1 MTYLLIDDLANNGWK
16 SILEKAVI
24 KENNSLDIAVN
35 YRQALEKLKREW
47 NIIFLDMRLTE
58 LDHNVQKIEDYSG
71 FKVLKEIKKEFSS
84 INFCTPI
91 ILITASN
98 KIWNV
103 NAFQENG
110 IDGYYIKEHPDYQF
124 NKLASQK
131 NLDSLQNSF
140 KSFIIKGRQRREIWN
155 LCNSIIEKVSNHAYF
170 KTQEKNYVN
179 IKKRIIDK
187 IKLGYAQLFQ
197 TETTLEKHIL
207 LSYNESLS
215 FIIFW
220 SILEEISK
228 GFTKI
233 NETWNTQYERNSN
246 WKFNN
251 GEYFIF
257 FEKNELQLNFGKEV
271 NGDYIK
277 NVFKFPESSNEY
289 KKYTKNSPVSLSD
302 QIYSL
307 LSSYSI
313 NNDEYRKLWQKFK
326 PLNRYRN
333 ETDFIHGSVIN
344 ILQKK
349 LLDEEAIKEA
359 YKMNVEILKFIDMML
374 NINLK

>member
-1 MTYLLIDDLANNGWK
+1 MNYLLIDDLANNGWT

-24 KENNSLDIAVN
+24 KENNSLDVAVN
-35 YRQALEKLKREW
+35 YSQAVEKLKREW

-71 FKVLKEIKKEFSS
+71 FKILKEIRKEFNS

-110 IDGYYIKEHPDYQF
+110 IDGYYIKEHPDNQF
-124 NKLASQK
+124 DKLTSQK
-131 NLDSLQNSF
+131 NLNNLQDSF
-140 KSFIIKGRQRREIWN
+140 KSLILKGRQRREIWN
-155 LCNSIIEKVSNHAYF
+155 ICNSIIEKVSDHTYF
-170 KTQEKNYVN
+170 KTQEKHYVN
-179 IKKRIIDK
+179 IRKRIIDK

-197 TETTLEKHIL
+197 TQTTLEKQIL

-233 NETWNTQYERNSN
+233 NETWNTLYERNSN

-251 GEYFIF
+251 GDYFIF
-257 FEKNELQLNFGKEV
+257 LENNELQLNFGKED
-271 NGDYIK
+271 NGDYVK
-277 NVFKFPESSNEY
+277 KVFKFPEYSYEF
-289 KKYTKNSPVSLSD
+289 KKYTKNSPISLSD

-313 NNDEYRKLWQKFK
+313 NNGEYRKLWQKFK

-349 LLDEEAIKEA
+349 LLEEDAIKEA
-359 YKMNVEILKFIDMML
+359 YEMNVKILKFIDMIL
-374 NINLK
+374 NINVK

>member
-1 MTYLLIDDLANNGWK
+1 MNYLLIDDLANNGWT

-24 KENNSLDIAVN
+24 KENNSLDVAVN
-35 YRQALEKLKREW
+35 YSQAVEKLKREW

-71 FKVLKEIKKEFSS
+71 FKILKEIRKEFNS

-110 IDGYYIKEHPDYQF
+110 IDGYYIKEHPDNQF
-124 NKLASQK
+124 DKLTSQK
-131 NLDSLQNSF
+131 NLNNLQDSF
-140 KSFIIKGRQRREIWN
+140 KSLILKGRQRREIWN
-155 LCNSIIEKVSNHAYF
+155 ICNSIIEKVSDHTYF
-170 KTQEKNYVN
+170 KTQEKHYVN
-179 IKKRIIDK
+179 IRKRIIDK

-197 TETTLEKHIL
+197 TQTTLEKQIL

-233 NETWNTQYERNSN
+233 NETWNTLYERNSN

-251 GEYFIF
+251 GDYFIF
-257 FEKNELQLNFGKEV
+257 LENNELQLNFGKED
-271 NGDYIK
+271 NGDYVK
-277 NVFKFPESSNEY
+277 KVFKFPEYSYEF

-313 NNDEYRKLWQKFK
+313 NNGEYRKLWQKFK

-349 LLDEEAIKEA
+349 LLEEDAIKEA
-359 YKMNVEILKFIDMML
+359 YEMNVKILKFIDMIL
-374 NINLK
+374 NINVK

>member
-1 MTYLLIDDLANNGWK
+1 MRYLLIDDLANNGWK
-16 SILEKAVI
+16 TILEKAVI
-24 KENNSLDIAVN
+24 KEDSSLDIAVN
-35 YRQALEKLKREW
+35 YNQAIEKLQRVW

-71 FKVLKEIKKEFSS
+71 FKVLKEIKKDFSS
-84 INFCTPI
+84 INFCTPV

-110 IDGYYIKEHPDYQF
+110 IDGYYIKEHPDNQF
-124 NKLASQK
+124 DKQSSK
-131 NLDSLQNSF
+131 NNLENLQNNF
-140 KSFIIKGRQRREIWN
+140 KSLIVKGKQRREIWN
-155 LCNSIIEKVSNHAYF
+155 LCNSIIEKLTNHKYF
-170 KTQEKNYVN
+170 INQGKSYLN
-179 IKKRIIDK
+179 IKERIVDK

-197 TETTLEKHIL
+197 TQTNLEKHIL

-233 NETWNTQYERNSN
+233 NETWNILYERNTN

-251 GEYFIF
+251 GDYFIF
-257 FEKNELQLNFGKEV
+257 FDNNTLQLNFGREV
-271 NGDYIK
+271 NGDYVKKI
-277 NVFKFPESSNEY
+277 FIFPESTYEY
-289 KKYTKNSPVSLSD
+289 KKYTKNSPISLSD

-307 LSSYSI
+307 LSSYSK
-313 NNDEYRKLWQKFK
+313 DDVEYQKLWKKFK
-326 PLNRYRN
+326 PLNNYRN
-333 ETDFIHGSVIN
+333 KTDFIHGSVKN
-344 ILQKK
+344 IIQKK
-349 LLDEEAIKEA
+349 LLEEKTIKEA
-359 YKMNVEILKFIDMML
+359 YNMNLEILNFIEVVL
-374 NINLK
+374 NLKVK